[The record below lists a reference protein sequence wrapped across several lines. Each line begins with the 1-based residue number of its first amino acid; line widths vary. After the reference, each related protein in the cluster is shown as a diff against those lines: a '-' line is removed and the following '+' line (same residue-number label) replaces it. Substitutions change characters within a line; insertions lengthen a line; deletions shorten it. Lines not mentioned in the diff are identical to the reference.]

1 MCGGKIVC
9 VIMEVVIDNF
19 VVIKVVFIGGSIRG
33 GNEFIVSKVVV
44 SVKYE
49 GVMNLLEFCLI

>member
-1 MCGGKIVC
+1 MVC
-9 VIMEVVIDNF
+9 VITEVVIDNF